1 MKKKMVSDDTFLD
14 FLLMKSRCKTIACA
28 TMKKKKAIE
37 EEINLDKRNSK
48 IRKKIT
54 EVKEIL

>member
-1 MKKKMVSDDTFLD
+1 MTHFWTF
-14 FLLMKSRCKTIACA
+14 FLKSRCKTIACA

-48 IRKKIT
+48 IRKKKP

>member
-1 MKKKMVSDDTFLD
+1 MVSDDTFLD

-48 IRKKIT
+48 IRKKIP